1 MYDVFKDLYFL
12 EQGLRSD
19 VLGQGVTTE
28 KSRVEGSTNVW
39 RNNLLK
45 ERPFPAVSLQR
56 GGPRDTGPRD
66 TAPGTQGVWVGVPW
80 PPGNGVSL
88 TLAHKAPSSCPLP
101 LTGESLS
108 WVLTSRQHPIPADPH
123 ISVKVEGTST
133 KLIAGIL
140 ANQIRDRPCSWGG
153 TAKVGGA
160 LGWTLPARGCLG
172 SDRHTRGGLSVSSH
186 PTRRPSLLTGTPAH
200 SPALQ
205 TTLH

>member
-1 MYDVFKDLYFL
+1 MGLYNFFKDLYYL

-45 ERPFPAVSLQR
+45 EGPFPAVSLQR
-56 GGPRDTGPRD
+56 GGPRDT
-66 TAPGTQGVWVGVPW
+66 QGIWVGVPW
-80 PPGNGVSL
+80 PPGNGVL
-88 TLAHKAPSSCPLP
+88 LKLAHKAPSSRPLP

-108 WVLTSRQHPIPADPH
+108 WVLTGLLNPISADPH

-140 ANQIRDRPCSWGG
+140 ANQIHDRPCSWGG
-153 TAKVGGA
+153 TTKVGGA
-160 LGWTLPARGCLG
+160 LGWTLPARGRL
-172 SDRHTRGGLSVSSH
+172 
-186 PTRRPSLLTGTPAH
+186 
-200 SPALQ
+200 
-205 TTLH
+205 